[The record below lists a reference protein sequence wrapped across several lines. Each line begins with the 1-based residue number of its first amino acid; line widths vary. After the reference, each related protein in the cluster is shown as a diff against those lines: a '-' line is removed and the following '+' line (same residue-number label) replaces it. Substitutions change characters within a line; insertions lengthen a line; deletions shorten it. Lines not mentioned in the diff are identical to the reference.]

1 MTMSVQYPAGQ
12 IEANGVTVPIFVT
25 DDGNWQA
32 EFDGRTQS
40 YPTREKLE
48 NRLKTLTR
56 QSAVRVE
63 IPVIKVERT
72 YDGARFIRATLTGIH
87 GANGNV
93 LGVLHYG
100 DRRGD
105 VKEQFSRSYGSSETF
120 FGGDLTD
127 EQLKEYAELRRVAS
141 EAGQAVREAEK
152 RYEIKDVKAMVQRV
166 IDAQSGSGAE

>member
-1 MTMSVQYPAGQ
+1 MEKYPAGQ
-12 IEANGVTVPIFVT
+12 IEANGVTVPIFV
-25 DDGNWQA
+25 DDNGNWSA

-40 YPTREKLE
+40 YPLREKLE

-56 QSAVRVE
+56 QAVVRVE
-63 IPVIKVERT
+63 IPVIKVERS

-100 DRRGD
+100 GRRGD

-127 EQLKEYAELRRVAS
+127 EQLQEYAALRLAKA
-141 EAGQAVREAEK
+141 EAEQAVRAAEK
-152 RYEIKDVKAMVQRV
+152 RYEIQDVKAMVQRV
-166 IDAQSGSGAE
+166 IDAQSGSGGE